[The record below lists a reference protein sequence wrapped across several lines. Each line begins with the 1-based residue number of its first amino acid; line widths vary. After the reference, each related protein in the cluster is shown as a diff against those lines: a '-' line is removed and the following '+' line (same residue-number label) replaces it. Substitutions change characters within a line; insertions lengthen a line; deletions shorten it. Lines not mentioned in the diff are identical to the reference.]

1 MLQNHISTWSC
12 KSKKSDFYIVP
23 HMYAHTYTLSR
34 LIELGKYLK
43 KMKISIIKKTK
54 CYIN

>member
-34 LIELGKYLK
+34 LIELGKY
-43 KMKISIIKKTK
+43 
-54 CYIN
+54 